1 MKYYLPPKLVHN
13 LYFSIRITWTV
24 AIILVLQHYSPWTP
38 YLVYVSPVICVICP
52 SRSLGHWQENAVK
65 VGYSTLLAASLGIG
79 IGQSPNREV
88 LWITIFLGMFLFNCI
103 STWDRLTKVMATLA
117 LLVASLLPSI
127 TTPPASPKDSFLYV
141 LAMLNIPSLL
151 WGFTILFPS
160 PVFAC
165 NQMKSHI
172 ISICNKLTAMND
184 SLAKAFLS
192 YDSTDLHCAEFDQL
206 LIEVIHEK
214 QQLKQI
220 HKHIEN
226 EVLLLFPH
234 LKHLPEMVT
243 CLMKNIDLMIHE
255 YQSMR
260 ENITNILGNVT
271 QFYFVKVLRP
281 LLINIHN
288 EIELLLLLAAEE
300 FQLFSFSCSFVF
312 SPASVSC
319 LSSEEIL
326 NHPRVQFIETK
337 KEKMRSGNIMTCFS
351 GEMMFER
358 SSASTTEREEGAPEL
373 FHYSFKG
380 INEEEHEKLLRSDGK
395 LNHLQEYFRLN
406 PRLPTEDYLRYYLH
420 QEYRESLKVLMTLR
434 SQVFLRYYEIRSKYI
449 SPFDNTTTLKNTEI
463 ENSES
468 AQHDYIHHF
477 SMDEKTLNDSL
488 ENDGWIKHR
497 LREET
502 QRYSIRNFGARSS
515 FLHGVSV
522 VIENLSTLQ
531 TIFGSTVPS
540 LSLTDYL
547 NHYLFNIQSLIST
560 LLFAFMNHIRG
571 SVYEIMTLC
580 MIFLRLPPCLNSF
593 TSIPRNFSPLTTST
607 ANTNTSYSSSD
618 WNLLTLTFKKNI
630 QPFKISLAVA
640 IAAIIP
646 IFNVFPTLLQ
656 KGLWSTFVCIIIR
669 QDNLS
674 SSFQTAYQ
682 RLEGTV
688 IGSIYAFIVYQ
699 IFPCNDDR
707 TDGYCID
714 QIYMQLSVLVGWL
727 FFCGLFREGEQHGYA
742 ATVAGFTP
750 LVLLLNPA
758 TSGQPGT
765 MSRIEETFIGIVI
778 YCLVDFCIF
787 PRRIYP
793 LIKQST
799 LASIKIMKDVIH
811 DNIIAV
817 EKIIKFDNIT
827 ITPSPGNR
835 RKIETSSDKKSSIFR
850 ISELTLAPEVA
861 GLSKLSEDDEIN
873 SNNEG
878 DVREGG
884 IDVEMGTIVSH
895 LPLSDIIPS
904 THHLPDRLR
913 NEIGKIYEQCNQSIL
928 TSEKHLH
935 VLHDELLKQS
945 LYLKTILFEPNMF
958 FYTFPWSSYDQL
970 YQKFYHIYRSSC
982 TLKNACKSLIIVICQ
997 MLEKDENIHIYL
1009 QHLSFLIQHVV
1020 EVTNKSDAAL
1030 TLTYE
1035 AFQRLYDDH
1044 DENISLESL
1053 LTLRRSCDQ
1062 LREATEEHFRIV
1074 YVRKPF
1080 VVISSFNPYFL
1091 TALLNLFESMIQV
1104 INGLSELGMVLHMV
1118 RNIEASQFRIK
1129 SP

>member
-1 MKYYLPPKLVHN
+1 MKWYLPPKLIHN
-13 LYFSIRITWTV
+13 LSFSIRITWTV
-24 AIILVLQHYSPWTP
+24 AIILVLQHYYPWTP

-52 SRSLGHWQENAVK
+52 SRSFGHWQENAVK
-65 VGYSTLLAASLGIG
+65 VGYSTLLATSLGIG

-88 LWITIFLGMFLFNCI
+88 LLITIFLGMFLFNCI

-117 LLVASLLPSI
+117 LLVASLLPNI
-127 TTPPASPKDSFLYV
+127 TTPPASPTDSFLYV

-165 NQMKSHI
+165 NQMKSQV
-172 ISICNKLTAMND
+172 ISICNKLTAMNA
-184 SLAKAFLS
+184 SLTKAFLS
-192 YDSTDLHCAEFDQL
+192 YDSTDLYCAEFDQL
-206 LIEVIHEK
+206 LIEVLHEK

-220 HKHIEN
+220 QKHIEN

-234 LKHLPEMVT
+234 LKHLPEMLI
-243 CLMKNIDLMIHE
+243 CLMKNIDIMIHE
-255 YQSMR
+255 LESMR

-271 QFYFVKVLRP
+271 QFYFIKVLKP
-281 LLINIHN
+281 LLMNIHN
-288 EIELLLLLAAEE
+288 EIELLLLFVSEE
-300 FQLFSFSCSFVF
+300 FQLFSFSSDFLF
-312 SPASVSC
+312 STASVSC

-326 NHPRVQFIETK
+326 NHPKIQFIEAK
-337 KEKMRSGNIMTCFS
+337 KEKIRDGTGFH
-351 GEMMFER
+351 GEVSLESPLA
-358 SSASTTEREEGAPEL
+358 SSPTEREESAPEL

-380 INEEEHEKLLRSDGK
+380 INDEEHEKLLGSNGNLSFSK
-395 LNHLQEYFRLN
+395 LHYFQEYLRLN
-406 PRLPTEDYLRYYLH
+406 PGFAAKDYLRYYLQ
-420 QEYRESLKVLMTLR
+420 QEYRESLKILMKLR
-434 SQVFLRYYEIRSKYI
+434 NQVFLRYYEIRTKYM
-449 SPFDNTTTLKNTEI
+449 SFDENKVPRNTEI
-463 ENSES
+463 PVSS
-468 AQHDYIHHF
+468 QVLTQQYDYLHHF
-477 SMDEKTLNDSL
+477 SMDEKTLNECL
-488 ENDGWIKHR
+488 GNDHWIKHR

-522 VIENLSTLQ
+522 MIESLTTLH
-531 TIFGSTVPS
+531 TTFGSALPGLCVA
-540 LSLTDYL
+540 DYV
-547 NHYLFNIQSLIST
+547 NHYLFTIQSLIST
-560 LLFAFMNHIRG
+560 LLLAFINHIRA
-571 SVYEIMTLC
+571 SVCEIMTLC
-580 MIFLRLPPCLNSF
+580 TIILRLPPFSNSF
-593 TSIPRNFSPLTTST
+593 MSVVARNFSPLTTS
-607 ANTNTSYSSSD
+607 ATNGNVSYSTSD

-714 QIYMQLSVLVGWL
+714 QIYMQLFVLIIWL

-750 LVLLLNPA
+750 FVLLLNPA

-778 YCLVDFCIF
+778 YCFVDFCIF

-811 DNIIAV
+811 DNIVAV
-817 EKIIKFDNIT
+817 EKIIKFDNIN
-827 ITPSPGNR
+827 IPPSPGNS
-835 RKIETSSDKKSSIFR
+835 RKIETSSDKKSSIFK
-850 ISELTLAPEVA
+850 ISKNNLLQPLTLAPELA
-861 GLSKLSEDDEIN
+861 GLSEQSEDDEIN

-878 DVREGG
+878 HFGEGE
-884 IDVEMGTIVSH
+884 IDLEMGTIVAQ

-904 THHLPDRLR
+904 NNHLPDHLR
-913 NEIGKIYEQCNQSIL
+913 QEIRKIYDQCNQSIL

-958 FYTFPWSSYDQL
+958 FYTFPWSSYNQL
-970 YQKFYHIYRSSC
+970 YHKFYHIYRSSC
-982 TLKNACKSLIIVICQ
+982 TLKNACKSLIIVTCQ
-997 MLEKDENIHIYL
+997 MIEKDENIHIYL

-1020 EVTNKSDAAL
+1020 EVTHKSDVAL

-1035 AFQRLYDDH
+1035 AFQR
-1044 DENISLESL
+1044 
-1053 LTLRRSCDQ
+1053 
-1062 LREATEEHFRIV
+1062 
-1074 YVRKPF
+1074 
-1080 VVISSFNPYFL
+1080 
-1091 TALLNLFESMIQV
+1091 
-1104 INGLSELGMVLHMV
+1104 
-1118 RNIEASQFRIK
+1118 
-1129 SP
+1129 